1 MCIKLKQTIIMSILH
16 NNMHGLSQHVY
27 ILHEHENV
35 IVFMTGHISSPSEPT
50 GMENWCNF
58 SAMVY
63 NPFEMGTIWYKCWNQ
78 IKMAL
83 KE

>member
-16 NNMHGLSQHVY
+16 NNVHGLSQHVY

-50 GMENWCNF
+50 GMEN
-58 SAMVY
+58 
-63 NPFEMGTIWYKCWNQ
+63 
-78 IKMAL
+78 
-83 KE
+83 